1 MIELMMTYKALVKM
15 SGITK
20 RFPGVMANSNVDFEL
35 HPAEIHSILGE
46 NGAGKTTLMNILA
59 GMHQPDAGTILVR
72 DQTVKIRSPQDSLRL
87 GIGMVYQHFA
97 LIPNLTVIENLV
109 LGFEYG
115 AFLNLKRAK
124 RKLQQIS
131 TAYGLSIDPERKI
144 QDLSVSQR
152 QRTEILKILF
162 HESDILILDEPTS
175 MLSPIE
181 IKDLFLTLKS
191 LRKAGKSVV
200 LITHNLSEALSIS
213 DRITIMRSGKN
224 AAELSGDRLMAMDM
238 ETASNKILEIMFGA
252 VPKPQAGVS
261 QSVSADEPLLEFKQ
275 VEALNS
281 QGVVGLKSLSF
292 SIAKGEIF
300 GVTGAES
307 EGRRLLAEVIGGQR
321 RTTAGKLFYRG
332 RDITRTNTAER
343 FELGI
348 RYITDDRMNEGCV
361 LDMALSENAILQSY
375 YRQPFSRFGILNH
388 ANVQSFTGDLISRFG
403 IRATGPDARVS
414 TLSGGNIQKFIL
426 ARSLSGGPGLIVCS
440 NPTYGLDATTVR
452 FVQQLLKE
460 ESRQGAAV
468 LLITTDM
475 DELFSCSNR
484 IGVLFNGGIS
494 GFMDRS
500 DATAEKIGKLM
511 LGIRK

>member
-1 MIELMMTYKALVKM
+1 MTNKILIKMIA
-15 SGITK
+15 ITK
-20 RFPGVMANSNVDFEL
+20 NFPGVVANNNVDFDL
-35 HPAEIHSILGE
+35 YPSEIHAILGE

-59 GMHQPDAGTILVR
+59 GMHQPDAGTIIVR
-72 DQTVKIRSPQDSLRL
+72 NQTVKIRSPQDSLRL

-109 LGFEYG
+109 LGFEDG
-115 AFLNLKRAK
+115 PFLNLKKAEQR
-124 RKLQQIS
+124 LQKIS
-131 TAYGLSIDPERKI
+131 VTYGLSIDPEKKI
-144 QDLSVSQR
+144 QDLSVSER

-175 MLSPIE
+175 MLSPVE
-181 IKDLFLTLKS
+181 TEDLFRTLKS

-200 LITHNLSEALSIS
+200 LITHNLREALAVS

-224 AAELSGDRLMAMDM
+224 AAELSGDALMAMDAK
-238 ETASNKILEIMFGA
+238 TASNRILDVMFGD
-252 VPKPQAGVS
+252 VPEPRVRVAEKVF
-261 QSVSADEPLLEFKQ
+261 ADEPVLELKR
-275 VEALNS
+275 VETLNN
-281 QGVVGLKSLSF
+281 QGVVGLKRISF
-292 SIAKGEIF
+292 SVAKGEIV
-300 GVTGAES
+300 GVTGADSES
-307 EGRRLLAEVIGGQR
+307 RRLLAEVIGGQK

-332 RDITRTNTAER
+332 RDITLTNIAQR

-348 RYITDDRMNEGCV
+348 RYVTDDRMNEGCV

-375 YRQPFSRFGILNH
+375 YRRPFSRLGILNH
-388 ANVQSFTGDLISRFG
+388 VKVQSFTDDLINRFG

-426 ARSLSGGPGLIVCS
+426 ARSLSGEPGLIVCS
-440 NPTYGLDATTVR
+440 NPTVGLDATTVR
-452 FVQQLLKE
+452 LIQQMLKE

-484 IGVLFNGGIS
+484 IGVLFNGAIS

-500 DATAEKIGKLM
+500 VATAEKVGKLM
-511 LGIRK
+511 LGIREQRVH

>member
-1 MIELMMTYKALVKM
+1 MI
-15 SGITK
+15 GITK
-20 RFPGVMANSNVDFEL
+20 CFPGVMANDNVDFEL

-115 AFLNLKRAK
+115 PFLNLKRAK

-131 TAYGLSIDPERKI
+131 AAYGLSIDPDRKI
-144 QDLSVSQR
+144 QDLSVSER

-213 DRITIMRSGKN
+213 DRITIMRSGRN
-224 AAELSGDRLMAMDM
+224 AAELSGDRLMDMDM
-238 ETASNKILEIMFGA
+238 ETASNKILGIMFGT
-252 VPKPQAGVS
+252 VPKPQTGIF
-261 QSVSADEPLLEFKQ
+261 QSVSAAEPVLELKQ
-275 VEALNS
+275 VEALNN
-281 QGVVGLKSLSF
+281 QGIVGLKRISF

-300 GVTGAES
+300 GITGAES
-307 EGRRLLAEVIGGQR
+307 EGRRLLAEAIGGQKKI
-321 RTTAGKLFYRG
+321 TAGKLLYRN

-361 LDMALSENAILQSY
+361 LDMALSDNAILQSY
-375 YRQPFSRFGILNH
+375 YREPFSRFGILNH
-388 ANVQSFTGDLISRFG
+388 AKVQSFTANLIGRFG
-403 IRATGPDARVS
+403 IQATGTEDRIG

-426 ARSLSGGPGLIVCS
+426 ARSLSDGPHLIVCC

-475 DELFSCSNR
+475 DELFSCSSR

-511 LGIRK
+511 LGICK